1 MILILFLVSV
11 GVMKMLVDSIKK
23 SETKLSI
30 QPEPKQDNSTTDLH
44 ALSQVLQQEAGMK
57 VELENKP
64 RTVEPRTVESDKTAL
79 Y

>member
-11 GVMKMLVDSIKK
+11 GVMKLLVDGIKK

-30 QPEPKQDNSTTDLH
+30 QPEPKQDNSTTDLR